1 MVDDRWLQIKQAS
14 HRSARLTRALHRGE
28 LAHPSR
34 LTSLHARFR
43 GFWVRVCMGGLSIS
57 ELLKQVKLVNVHDAF
72 AYLESPGMP
81 AESS

>member
-1 MVDDRWLQIKQAS
+1 
-14 HRSARLTRALHRGE
+14 
-28 LAHPSR
+28 
-34 LTSLHARFR
+34 
-43 GFWVRVCMGGLSIS
+43 MGGLSIS